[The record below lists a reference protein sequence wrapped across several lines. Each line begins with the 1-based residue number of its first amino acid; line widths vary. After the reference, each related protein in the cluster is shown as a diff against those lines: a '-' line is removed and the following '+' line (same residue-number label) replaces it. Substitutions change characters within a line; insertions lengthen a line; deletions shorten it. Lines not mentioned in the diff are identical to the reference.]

1 MSAAGP
7 GVGWNKG
14 GWYRVSYS
22 QQPPSA
28 MEPNDS
34 AAGSGGASTAAGS
47 PESSFAPPPHF
58 GGESVAAWSA
68 ALLLEPSALPAL
80 GGAPPGEALAVLL
93 RVPLAAQSESLE
105 AAAAGD
111 LGAADD
117 LHMAMLGTG
126 A

>member
-1 MSAAGP
+1 M
-7 GVGWNKG
+7 
-14 GWYRVSYS
+14 
-22 QQPPSA
+22 
-28 MEPNDS
+28 
-34 AAGSGGASTAAGS
+34 
-47 PESSFAPPPHF
+47 
-58 GGESVAAWSA
+58 
-68 ALLLEPSALPAL
+68 
-80 GGAPPGEALAVLL
+80 LL